1 MTIKHI
7 VIGGGGTTGFMSL
20 GALKCMEEN
29 DFWKIENIK
38 SIYGTSI
45 GSVIAVAI
53 ALKYDW
59 CTLLNYYIRRPW
71 NKLYAHN
78 KSDIVM
84 NLYNQKGIFASK
96 IFEETL
102 RPLIEG
108 KGLKNDITM
117 KEFYGFSGVDLH
129 FFSLELNT
137 MTKIDISHT
146 THPDLKV
153 TEAAYM
159 SSACPILFVPHIVD
173 KCCYVDGGL
182 MCNYPVNECLEGQA
196 CEPEEVLGMRNMFEH
211 YIDPVNSGTSVFDFF
226 TTIYKQVTMYALNE
240 QAYKPIPN
248 EVVCITDNTGT
259 DFMRWIE
266 ALKPDIIESLINKG
280 EVYAKLFMKY
290 KGYATTYR
298 SAKKTVAVESS
309 APSGSGTSGSG
320 LSSSAQS
327 CLEQH
332 ACPVI
337 RMSDET
343 YVESESNENNDE

>member
-1 MTIKHI
+1 
-7 VIGGGGTTGFMSL
+7 
-20 GALKCMEEN
+20 
-29 DFWKIENIK
+29 
-38 SIYGTSI
+38 
-45 GSVIAVAI
+45 
-53 ALKYDW
+53 
-59 CTLLNYYIRRPW
+59 
-71 NKLYAHN
+71 
-78 KSDIVM
+78 
-84 NLYNQKGIFASK
+84 
-96 IFEETL
+96 
-102 RPLIEG
+102 
-108 KGLKNDITM
+108 
-117 KEFYGFSGVDLH
+117 
-129 FFSLELNT
+129 
-137 MTKIDISHT
+137 
-146 THPDLKV
+146 
-153 TEAAYM
+153 
-159 SSACPILFVPHIVD
+159 
-173 KCCYVDGGL
+173 
-182 MCNYPVNECLEGQA
+182 
-196 CEPEEVLGMRNMFEH
+196 MFEH

-298 SAKKTVAVESS
+298 SAKKTVAVASS
-309 APSGSGTSGSG
+309 APSGTGTSGSG